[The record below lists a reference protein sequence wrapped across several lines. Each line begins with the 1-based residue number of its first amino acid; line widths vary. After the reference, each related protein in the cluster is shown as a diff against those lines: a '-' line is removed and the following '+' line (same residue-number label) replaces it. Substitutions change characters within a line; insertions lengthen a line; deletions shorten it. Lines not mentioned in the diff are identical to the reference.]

1 MVLTQFVSVGHR
13 ARNLQWSG
21 LLLRSNRSTENL
33 RIASEGSATPTDP
46 LLSAPL
52 VSNDEKHDS
61 SHFFFTGISEYS
73 HEMQRI
79 NNNLFSEKFIF
90 LIFSQFNFFIFNQ
103 GESSMNYNDEYEP

>member
-13 ARNLQWSG
+13 ARNLQGSG
-21 LLLRSNRSTENL
+21 LLLRSNRSTEIIGL
-33 RIASEGSATPTDP
+33 HQRVLQGPTDP
-46 LLSAPL
+46 LISAPL